1 VLKGHARSTK
11 QHFEEEAV
19 RYLNNEHR
27 SCHQVFKTST
37 YEQFKNINPDRV
49 DQTCQWALSHPLY
62 QRWRDS
68 ATDDLLWISADPG
81 CGKSVLSKSLVDE
94 ELRSDADD
102 STVCYFFFKDNDG
115 QNGLATGLCALL
127 HQLFQQQPHL
137 LQHAIPAWNRDGS
150 KLQQETDELW
160 RILLAAT
167 SDVAARDTICVLD
180 ALDECR
186 DRDRSD
192 LIAKLARF
200 HEDAGS
206 RGPRQSWLKF
216 IVTSRPYDDIQ
227 RGFEQIPSSLPA
239 IRLRGEQEN
248 DQIYAEI
255 NSVIHVRVSQLA
267 NELRLR
273 ESTSVYIEQT
283 LLAMKH
289 RTYLWLHLA
298 IDDIRKTLQ
307 DSLRPDE
314 EPVKSVPSS
323 VEGAYEKILARIAPE
338 QHQKVKLILQI
349 IVGARRPLAVGE
361 MALALGLAT
370 SKQHRTCAE
379 AQLDSGHLGK
389 QLRHWCGLFVFINHS
404 RIYLIHQTAREFLVA
419 RQDYE
424 QSQSFAHNIWRHC
437 LQQAEMEQTMTSICT
452 RCLNLKDREVQ
463 PSAELPA
470 DAPEAE
476 DSRKEFIE
484 YCCEWWTAHYS
495 SCQDASEEDT
505 FQDVLSMYNTEG
517 EAFKFWFGR
526 FWTRTRCNER
536 ARSMTPI
543 RLAAL
548 TNHNRVLE
556 HFLDKE
562 GMDLDAMDEVGRSA
576 LHWASELGHDKVVQM
591 LLSRDADVNIK
602 GRNRSNP
609 LQAAIDRGYEEI
621 VQMLL
626 DKGADFRAKGVDP
639 RNRYSWNA
647 LYVASSK
654 GYRNIVQMLLGKGAD
669 VNAAFGE
676 NGSAL
681 QAASAG
687 GHHNIV
693 RMLLDKGVDVNL
705 WGGRYRNALQAASAE
720 GHDKV
725 VQMLLDRGAGVDAHG
740 KRCDNALEVASAR
753 GRGKIVQMLL
763 DRSEGFNAQSRRFGN
778 ALQAASEGG
787 HDKIVQMLLDR
798 GADVNAQGGD
808 YGNALQAA
816 SHWGHDKI
824 VQMLLDGG
832 ADVNAQGGLYGNA
845 LQAASA
851 RGHEKIVQVLLDKG
865 ADVNADGG
873 LECSALQAASARGR
887 DKVVQMLLNR
897 SADVNTQGGFYG
909 SALQAASYRGH
920 DKVVQ
925 LLLDSGA
932 DTSAQGGSHGN
943 ALQAAS
949 EGGYDEIVQML
960 LDKGA
965 GVNAQGGDHG
975 NALQAALRE
984 GHVKV
989 VQILL
994 DRGADLDAH
1003 GSMSG
1008 NALQE
1013 ASYRGY
1019 EKIVQMLL
1027 DKDVHESVES
1037 GDHGKALLAALYEG
1051 HAQVVRLFL
1060 DRGTH
1065 ANAET
1070 GPHSSILYAASS
1082 RDREND
1088 VQILLDRAINFNI
1101 RDKEYGRVL
1110 QEAAYLGHDKTVQ
1123 MLLDRGADVN
1133 AQGGPYGSALLAAS
1147 HWGHNK
1153 VVQRLL
1159 EQGADPNAQD
1169 GGDSSALQAALEGG
1183 YDKIVQML
1191 LDRGARP
1198 TAKVLFSVLSRKV
1211 STTVRLLV
1219 PNLAEDAVLER
1230 DANHGK
1236 SPLHWAAE
1244 LGYTSLANHCLGLG
1258 ADVDATD
1265 KYGETALHYAAEN
1278 GHLDIVQI
1286 LIRADANRT
1295 IVDSHGRTALD
1306 CAQGAGPGGGRRSHQ
1321 DIVAAY
1327 LQQ

>member
-1 VLKGHARSTK
+1 
-11 QHFEEEAV
+11 
-19 RYLNNEHR
+19 
-27 SCHQVFKTST
+27 
-37 YEQFKNINPDRV
+37 
-49 DQTCQWALSHPLY
+49 LY

-137 LQHAIPAWNRDGS
+137 LQHAVPAWNRDGS

-186 DRDRSD
+186 DRDRND

-200 HEDAGS
+200 HEDARS

-248 DQIYAEI
+248 DQIHTEI

-361 MALALGLAT
+361 IVLALGLAT

-379 AQLDSGHLGK
+379 AQLDSGHFGK

-505 FQDVLSMYNTEG
+505 FQDVLSLYNTEG

-639 RNRYSWNA
+639 RNRHSWNA

-693 RMLLDKGVDVNL
+693 R
-705 WGGRYRNALQAASAE
+705 
-720 GHDKV
+720 
-725 VQMLLDRGAGVDAHG
+725 
-740 KRCDNALEVASAR
+740 
-753 GRGKIVQMLL
+753 
-763 DRSEGFNAQSRRFGN
+763 
-778 ALQAASEGG
+778 
-787 HDKIVQMLLDR
+787 
-798 GADVNAQGGD
+798 
-808 YGNALQAA
+808 
-816 SHWGHDKI
+816 
-824 VQMLLDGG
+824 
-832 ADVNAQGGLYGNA
+832 
-845 LQAASA
+845 
-851 RGHEKIVQVLLDKG
+851 
-865 ADVNADGG
+865 
-873 LECSALQAASARGR
+873 
-887 DKVVQMLLNR
+887 
-897 SADVNTQGGFYG
+897 
-909 SALQAASYRGH
+909 
-920 DKVVQ
+920 
-925 LLLDSGA
+925 
-932 DTSAQGGSHGN
+932 
-943 ALQAAS
+943 
-949 EGGYDEIVQML
+949 ML

-1019 EKIVQMLL
+1019 EKIVQILL

-1169 GGDSSALQAALEGG
+1169 GGDSSALQAASEGG

-1230 DANHGK
+1230 DANYGK

-1286 LIRADANRT
+1286 LIRADADRT